1 MTRDAAPLFRRD
13 GPDSLWLHM
22 LQSTLHQGLQQNI
35 GDVQQRMARMLT
47 GVRRYQTSTVPAAVR
62 DYPVVWRAGAA
73 RMLHLPLTNRRARA
87 HPVVL
92 IPSLINGWEI
102 LDLLPQISMAR
113 YLANQQ
119 FDVYILDWGDVQ
131 GDEQGQTLER
141 LLHGRLADGVAAV
154 HAMADAP
161 VTLMGYC
168 MGGLLMAG
176 AMPVVRDRVA
186 AAVYLATPWNFHAG
200 DPLLTRLVR
209 SWVAAMPASLGL
221 SDAITNSQVQ
231 ALFAQVD
238 PEMAIHKFARFADMA
253 ADDPAL
259 GVFIAVEDWLR
270 SGRDLPASLAR
281 PCLND
286 WYLENRT
293 GLGQWRVGGH
303 AIVAATLAS
312 VPSYVVVPMRDRLV
326 EPQTALPLATLIGG
340 VATLVTPDMGH
351 IGIMSSPRAKTQ
363 VWEGLAQWL
372 RQTLKDARLT
382 PSRRARA

>member
-1 MTRDAAPLFRRD
+1 
-13 GPDSLWLHM
+13 
-22 LQSTLHQGLQQNI
+22 
-35 GDVQQRMARMLT
+35 
-47 GVRRYQTSTVPAAVR
+47 
-62 DYPVVWRAGAA
+62 
-73 RMLHLPLTNRRARA
+73 MLHLPLTNRRARA